1 MSDTAQ
7 RILADYGTV
16 AVVGLSS
23 NPDKTAHAVPA
34 FLQSAGWRV
43 IPVHP
48 SATKLLGEPAYAS
61 LSDVPDQVEVVEV
74 FRPADEAPGIA
85 EQAVAVG
92 AKALWL
98 QQGLVSAEAR
108 RIAEDA
114 GLLYVEDRCMGKLA
128 ALWGIHHHEADH

>member
-1 MSDTAQ
+1 MSDVAR
-7 RILADYGTV
+7 RILADYRTV

-48 SATKLLGEPAYAS
+48 SATKLLGEPAYAT
-61 LSDVPDQVEVVEV
+61 LGDVSEPVEVVEV
-74 FRPADEAPGIA
+74 FRPAAEAPDIA
-85 EQAVAVG
+85 RQAVAVG

-98 QQGLVSAEAR
+98 QQGLVSPEAR
-108 RIAEDA
+108 RIAEEA

-128 ALWGIHHHEADH
+128 AQWGIRKDAER